1 MSSNTKSYIWFVTL
15 YVSGIAGVGFIHYAF
30 KYFANELVLISKLI
44 V

>member
-15 YVSGIAGVGFIHYAF
+15 YVTGVVGVGLIHYAF
-30 KYFANELVLISKLI
+30 KYFANGLVFAARLI